1 MRGRLACVE
10 ANTTGTGMIALR
22 TAGELGLDPLFL
34 TGRPERYRGLAATGA
49 QVVRCDTNDPGSLL
63 AAVAPYAAELCG
75 VTTTSDFYVAT
86 VAELAAHLGLPGN
99 PPEAVRICRDK
110 GRTRRALAK
119 AGLRQPRFAVVH
131 DQSET
136 SAAVARVGLPC
147 VVKPVSGSGSE
158 DVRLCAT
165 PAQALAQVA
174 QVLSVRVN
182 VRGQVCEPAALVEE
196 YLEGPEFSV
205 EMVHTDGE
213 ARCVGIVA
221 KSLTGHP
228 YFVESGHLYPAP
240 VGTADGEAMRE
251 TVRLALAAVGVQHGP
266 THTEV
271 RLLPDGVA
279 VVEINPRLAGGMI
292 PELIS
297 LVDGL
302 DLLEQQIRGAI
313 GMPVTLEQRHEGY
326 AGIRFLV
333 ADRAGEVRA
342 VSGVERAAALPGV
355 ARVGVTA
362 APGTRVGPPRSAYDR
377 FGHVIARG
385 GTVTELTER
394 LDLAAA
400 ALRVEVGE

>member
-22 TAGELGLDPLFL
+22 TAGALGLAPLFL
-34 TGRPERYRGLAATGA
+34 TGKPERYRGLTESGA

-63 AAVAPYAAELCG
+63 DAVAPYAADLCG

-99 PPEAVRICRDK
+99 PPEAVRVCRDK
-110 GRTRRALAK
+110 GRTRHALAK

-131 DQSET
+131 DRSET
-136 SAAVARVGLPC
+136 AEAVARVGLPC

-158 DVRLCAT
+158 NVRLCAS

-174 QVLSVRVN
+174 RVLSVRVN
-182 VRGQVCEPAALVEE
+182 VRGQRCEPAALVEE

-213 ARCVGIVA
+213 AGCVGIVA

-228 YFVESGHLYPAP
+228 YFVESGHVYPAP
-240 VGTADGEAMRE
+240 VTPADAEAME
-251 TVRLALAAVGVQHGP
+251 DAVRLALAAVGVQHGP

-279 VVEINPRLAGGMI
+279 IVEINPRLAGGMI

-313 GMPVTLEQRHEGY
+313 GLPVSLARRREGH

-333 ADRAGEVRA
+333 ADRPGEVRA

-355 ARVGVTA
+355 ERVSVTA

-385 GTVTELTER
+385 RTVPELIGR
-394 LDLAAA
+394 LDRAAA